1 MKKTFFV
8 SVTETLNRVVAVE
21 AEDFEEAYALVEE
34 ATNSGEVELTAED
47 FVDRD
52 FSDET
57 EEIEEMIKDGIID
70 AERYQKVIRNE

>member
-1 MKKTFFV
+1 MKKTFYI

-47 FVDRD
+47 FADRD
-52 FSDET
+52 FSNET
-57 EEIEEMIKDGIID
+57 EETEEMIKDGIID
-70 AERYQKVIRNE
+70 AERYQKVIRK